1 MKKKLTA
8 REKVVKSL
16 EREYHISL
24 MPAFKWYENIR
35 EQNKTRLC
43 QKSVPQ
49 SHQDNEEKPECPWK
63 GFKLNPEIIDGYVF

>member
-1 MKKKLTA
+1 MRKKLTA

-16 EREYHISL
+16 EKEYHISF

-35 EQNKTRLC
+35 EQNKSRLC
-43 QKSVPQ
+43 QKSVNSQ
-49 SHQDNEEKPECPWK
+49 QDNEEKPECPWK

>member
-16 EREYHISL
+16 EKEYHISL
-24 MPAFKWYENIR
+24 MPAFKWYEGIR
-35 EQNKTRLC
+35 EQNKARLC
-43 QKSVPQ
+43 QKYVPAR
-49 SHQDNEEKPECPWK
+49 QDNEEKPECPWK